1 MLLIQTVDKYQNIK
15 NSYNSTIKEKLSN
28 LKMGKISKSDMKL
41 ANKHMERCSTSLV
54 IRELQDKTTMRYPFN
69 ISLDGSSQ
77 KARY

>member
-1 MLLIQTVDKYQNIK
+1 
-15 NSYNSTIKEKLSN
+15 
-28 LKMGKISKSDMKL
+28 MGKISKNDMKL

-54 IRELQDKTTMRYPFN
+54 IRELQDKTTVRYPFN